1 MTESGKV
8 EVVDIKFGNKTYENV
23 SVKHLNP
30 TDEGSHSHKRTS
42 KELGV
47 KKKKSKK
54 EEMKVRRVGLINQLQ
69 KNNLMRKYKPDIW
82 RDLQGK

>member
-54 EEMKVRRVGLINQLQ
+54 TEMKEQ
-69 KNNLMRKYKPDIW
+69 KMSDKQQYDYLLYMKKIQTRYLE
-82 RDLQGK
+82 RFTR

>member
-54 EEMKVRRVGLINQLQ
+54 ESVMMDQS
-69 KNNLMRKYKPDIW
+69 
-82 RDLQGK
+82 

>member
-47 KKKKSKK
+47 KK
-54 EEMKVRRVGLINQLQ
+54 EEKVKRRV
-69 KNNLMRKYKPDIW
+69 
-82 RDLQGK
+82 

>member
-23 SVKHLNP
+23 SVKHLKP

-47 KKKKSKK
+47 RKRKRKTR
-54 EEMKVRRVGLINQLQ
+54 VDRINIRRVSGVITQ
-69 KNNLMRKYKPDIW
+69 KDLVKNFISKRKVKM
-82 RDLQGK
+82 